1 MRVKVYGEGLQ
12 IKVSG
17 VRVRVMGLR
26 LRFGAR
32 GSRLESGL
40 WGLGLGG

>member
-17 VRVRVMGLR
+17 VRVRVMGLGI
-26 LRFGAR
+26 RFG
-32 GSRLESGL
+32 G
-40 WGLGLGG
+40 